1 MRASLRDLYVF
12 VFVNVC
18 CLCFP
23 LFVFVYICWYV
34 GVYYV
39 CCLYVWWCVCSM
51 HACLCNKLCI
61 CLCLCVSVLPWLMVS
76 FRIVRSCIPFSCQD
90 LSVFVF
96 VFVYFGK
103 YVCVYFVGRSVC
115 ACVNVYVCM
124 CVYRCVLSG
133 WAGHALHLLTRLD
146 A

>member
-1 MRASLRDLYVF
+1 ML
-12 VFVNVC
+12 VC
-18 CLCFP
+18 TMCVVCM
-23 LFVFVYICWYV
+23 CD
-34 GVYYV
+34 GVYV
-39 CCLYVWWCVCSM
+39 LCM
-51 HACLCNKLCI
+51 HACVISNKLCL

-76 FRIVRSCIPFSCQD
+76 FRIARSCITFSFQD

-115 ACVNVYVCM
+115 VCVNVYVCM